1 MEHRRSFPFKCC
13 WHSIYRE
20 EREGKKG
27 GNLYSWW
34 ADESGAL
41 HCRQFLFEFLFL
53 PWTCCS
59 AEQCPTKKDEHNK
72 RTNYYIF
79 TKNYS
84 SLTLVIMES
93 HTMWLP
99 LTCCVR
105 SHQCSKIILQSGL
118 FMESELCTPP
128 LYLPKN
134 TFLNENIRY
143 NMDPKNL

>member
-1 MEHRRSFPFKCC
+1 MNADDIFPIGSS
-13 WHSIYRE
+13 WNTEDLSHLNVVGTVYTE

-84 SLTLVIMES
+84 SLTLVIMKS

-118 FMESELCTPP
+118 FMESASYVHHHSICR
-128 LYLPKN
+128 KIH
-134 TFLNENIRY
+134 F
-143 NMDPKNL
+143 